1 MSLFGRLIPRVAP
14 FSRGLNSSLAKV
26 TARAQNSGGSPLSLV
41 AIAAGAFSTTAFTVA
56 HSVALSPQSAERHAV
71 SDAIDGS
78 PQYALWKNSV
88 KGSDTATVRRVVA
101 AGGEINTY
109 DKHGKQ
115 AIHWAAERGDSA
127 MLRTLV
133 ELGFSP
139 IDSLTQTTVTPARQ
153 PDTLLCFGETA
164 MHKAAGRGKTQ
175 AMRTLMTLGLSAE
188 KLNCQDSEGYTAL
201 HKAARRGH
209 VDAVQVLIELGF
221 SNMDA
226 QDKSGMTALHRTV
239 DQASK
244 GSTQVL
250 QMLVKTGRVS
260 LETKDSNGNTALSL
274 AEARGMNEAVQLLKA
289 AGAK

>member
-1 MSLFGRLIPRVAP
+1 MGTEHKTMSLFGRLIPRVAP
-14 FSRGLNSSLAKV
+14 FSRGLNSSLARV
-26 TARAQNSGGSPLSLV
+26 TARAQNNGGSPLSLV

-56 HSVALSPQSAERHAV
+56 H

-115 AIHWAAERGDSA
+115 AI
-127 MLRTLV
+127 
-133 ELGFSP
+133 
-139 IDSLTQTTVTPARQ
+139 
-153 PDTLLCFGETA
+153 
-164 MHKAAGRGKTQ
+164 
-175 AMRTLMTLGLSAE
+175 RTLMTLGLSTE

-250 QMLVKTGRVS
+250 QMLVGTGRGS

>member
-1 MSLFGRLIPRVAP
+1 MGTEHKTMSLFGRLIPRVAP
-14 FSRGLNSSLAKV
+14 FSRGLNSSLARV

-56 HSVALSPQSAERHAV
+56 H

-153 PDTLLCFGETA
+153 PDTLVCFGETA

-274 AEARGMNEAVQLLKA
+274 AEARGMNEAAQLLKA

>member
-1 MSLFGRLIPRVAP
+1 MGTEHKTMSLFGRLIPRVAP
-14 FSRGLNSSLAKV
+14 FSRGLNSSLARV

-56 HSVALSPQSAERHAV
+56 H

-153 PDTLLCFGETA
+153 PDTLVCFGETA

-274 AEARGMNEAVQLLKA
+274 VEARGMNEAVQLLKA

>member
-1 MSLFGRLIPRVAP
+1 MGTEHKTMSLFGRLIPRVAP
-14 FSRGLNSSLAKV
+14 FSRGLNSSLARV

-56 HSVALSPQSAERHAV
+56 H

-164 MHKAAGRGKTQ
+164 MHKAAGRGKTR

>member
-1 MSLFGRLIPRVAP
+1 MGTEHKTMSLFGRLIPRVAP
-14 FSRGLNSSLAKV
+14 FSRGLNSSLARV

-56 HSVALSPQSAERHAV
+56 H

-153 PDTLLCFGETA
+153 PDTLVCFGETA

-239 DQASK
+239 DQ
-244 GSTQVL
+244 VL

>member
-1 MSLFGRLIPRVAP
+1 MG
-14 FSRGLNSSLAKV
+14 
-26 TARAQNSGGSPLSLV
+26 SGGSPLSLV

-56 HSVALSPQSAERHAV
+56 H

-175 AMRTLMTLGLSAE
+175 AMRTL
-188 KLNCQDSEGYTAL
+188 
-201 HKAARRGH
+201 
-209 VDAVQVLIELGF
+209 IELGF

-226 QDKSGMTALHRTV
+226 QDKSGMT
-239 DQASK
+239 
-244 GSTQVL
+244 
-250 QMLVKTGRVS
+250 
-260 LETKDSNGNTALSL
+260 
-274 AEARGMNEAVQLLKA
+274 
-289 AGAK
+289 

>member
-1 MSLFGRLIPRVAP
+1 MGTEHKTMSLFGRLIPRVAP
-14 FSRGLNSSLAKV
+14 FSRGLNSSLARV
-26 TARAQNSGGSPLSLV
+26 TARAQNNGGSPLSFV

-56 HSVALSPQSAERHAV
+56 H

-153 PDTLLCFGETA
+153 PDTLVCFGETA

-175 AMRTLMTLGLSAE
+175 AMRTLRSSTAKTLRATQHCT
-188 KLNCQDSEGYTAL
+188 KLPGEVMS
-201 HKAARRGH
+201 
-209 VDAVQVLIELGF
+209 
-221 SNMDA
+221 
-226 QDKSGMTALHRTV
+226 
-239 DQASK
+239 
-244 GSTQVL
+244 
-250 QMLVKTGRVS
+250 
-260 LETKDSNGNTALSL
+260 
-274 AEARGMNEAVQLLKA
+274 
-289 AGAK
+289 

>member
-1 MSLFGRLIPRVAP
+1 MGTEHKTMSLFGRLIPRVAP
-14 FSRGLNSSLAKV
+14 FSRGLNSSLARV
-26 TARAQNSGGSPLSLV
+26 TARAQNNGGSPLSFV

-56 HSVALSPQSAERHAV
+56 H

-127 MLRTLV
+127 MLRILV

-153 PDTLLCFGETA
+153 PDTLLCFGET
-164 MHKAAGRGKTQ
+164 

>member
-1 MSLFGRLIPRVAP
+1 MGTQTMSLFGRLIPRVAP
-14 FSRGLNSSLAKV
+14 FSRGLNSSLARV

-56 HSVALSPQSAERHAV
+56 H

-153 PDTLLCFGETA
+153 PDTLVCFGETA

>member
-1 MSLFGRLIPRVAP
+1 MGTTEHKTMSLFGRLIPRVAP

-26 TARAQNSGGSPLSLV
+26 TARAQNSGGSPLSFV

-56 HSVALSPQSAERHAV
+56 H

-139 IDSLTQTTVTPARQ
+139 IDSLTQTTATPARQ

>member
-1 MSLFGRLIPRVAP
+1 MGTTEHKTMSLFGRLIPRVAP
-14 FSRGLNSSLAKV
+14 FSRGLNSSLARV
-26 TARAQNSGGSPLSLV
+26 TASAQNSGGSPLSFV

-56 HSVALSPQSAERHAV
+56 H

-153 PDTLLCFGETA
+153 PDTLSYPIWYICLKH
-164 MHKAAGRGKTQ
+164 M
-175 AMRTLMTLGLSAE
+175 
-188 KLNCQDSEGYTAL
+188 
-201 HKAARRGH
+201 
-209 VDAVQVLIELGF
+209 VQERPSVC
-221 SNMDA
+221 
-226 QDKSGMTALHRTV
+226 HTV
-239 DQASK
+239 
-244 GSTQVL
+244 
-250 QMLVKTGRVS
+250 
-260 LETKDSNGNTALSL
+260 
-274 AEARGMNEAVQLLKA
+274 
-289 AGAK
+289 